1 MLLSSFPRRVAVLGS
16 SGSIGRNALEVIAE
30 SEGRLEAVL
39 LSVHRRTD
47 ILVEQIRQLAV
58 RSVAEQIHTTAH
70 TTAHTAAHTT
80 VHTAGKNISRTNTSL
95 PRWVVITDEN
105 ADRTPLE
112 HLPSGVEVFFGCDAL
127 CRLVR
132 QPEIDIVLSAIV
144 GSAGLTSTWSALET
158 GKTVALANK
167 ESLVMGGSLIT
178 DLARETGGRLIPVDS
193 EHSAILQ
200 SLQSWKMS
208 SGLPESA
215 LQSVPESHLQ
225 TAPPE
230 SATPTELPS
239 NFQSV
244 VQKIL
249 LTASGGPFRS
259 RTSEEL
265 ANVTVRDALA
275 HPTWEMGKKIS
286 VDSAT
291 LMNKAL
297 EIIEARWFFGIPA
310 GKIEIVIHPQSIV
323 HSMVEFTDGST
334 MAQISPPDMRLP
346 IQLALNYPH
355 RFNGPSLR
363 LDWKKALMLEFYPP
377 DMERFPALPLG
388 LEVAEVAG
396 TAGAVVNA
404 ANETAVAAFLENR
417 LAFQDIV
424 KICRSVLEHHHYE
437 QRPTLSRLLELDQW
451 ARKEAELQIGKKS
464 GK

>member
-1 MLLSSFPRRVAVLGS
+1 MSVFSFPRRVAILGS

-47 ILVEQIRQLAV
+47 ILAEQIRQLAV
-58 RSVAEQIHTTAH
+58 RSVAERIHA
-70 TTAHTAAHTT
+70 
-80 VHTAGKNISRTNTSL
+80 AGKKIPPQTTL
-95 PRWVVITDEN
+95 PHWVVVTDEN
-105 ADRTPLE
+105 ADRTPLDN
-112 HLPSGVEVFFGCDAL
+112 LPSGVEVFFGHDAL
-127 CRLVR
+127 CKLVQ

-178 DLARETGGRLIPVDS
+178 DLAHKNGGQIIPVDS
-193 EHSAILQ
+193 EHSAIMQ
-200 SLQSWKMS
+200 SLQSWKMENRLLES
-208 SGLPESA
+208 EDKLPPNKISA
-215 LQSVPESHLQ
+215 ENTNHQS
-225 TAPPE
+225 
-230 SATPTELPS
+230 LPQYQS
-239 NFQSV
+239 LFPNFQSV
-244 VQKIL
+244 VNKII

-259 RTSEEL
+259 WTQEEL
-265 ANVTVRDALA
+265 AKVTVREALV
-275 HPTWEMGKKIS
+275 HPTWEMGKKIT

-297 EIIEARWFFGIPA
+297 EIIEARWLFGIPA
-310 GKIEIVIHPQSIV
+310 GNIEIVIHPQSVV
-323 HSMVEFTDGST
+323 HSMVEFVDGST
-334 MAQISPPDMRLP
+334 IAQMSPPDMRLP

-363 LDWKKALMLEFYPP
+363 FDWKKALSFEFYPP
-377 DMERFPALPLG
+377 DMERFPALSIG

-404 ANETAVAAFLENR
+404 ANETAVIAFLENR
-417 LAFQDIV
+417 LAFQEIV

-451 ARKEAELQIGKKS
+451 ARKETELQIK
-464 GK
+464 

>member
-1 MLLSSFPRRVAVLGS
+1 MSSFPRRVAILGS

-47 ILVEQIRQLAV
+47 ILAAQIRQLAV
-58 RSVAEQIHTTAH
+58 RSVAEQIHT
-70 TTAHTAAHTT
+70 
-80 VHTAGKNISRTNTSL
+80 AGKNDTHGKILGKTFGKTFGKTLGKTAL
-95 PRWVVITDEN
+95 PRWVVVTDET

-112 HLPSGVEVFFGCDAL
+112 DLPFGVEVFFGHEAL
-127 CRLVR
+127 CKLVR

-193 EHSAILQ
+193 EHSAIMQ
-200 SLQSWKMS
+200 SLQSWKME
-208 SGLPESA
+208 SGLPESKYFGDSKNLETSDSQSPLPN
-215 LQSVPESHLQ
+215 LQSV
-225 TAPPE
+225 
-230 SATPTELPS
+230 
-239 NFQSV
+239 V
-244 VQKIL
+244 RKII

-259 RTSEEL
+259 WRLEEL
-265 ANVTVRDALA
+265 AKVTVRDALI
-275 HPTWEMGKKIS
+275 HPTWEMGKKIT

-297 EIIEARWFFGIPA
+297 EIIEARWFFGVPV
-310 GKIEIVIHPQSIV
+310 GQIEIVIHPQSIV
-323 HSMVEFTDGST
+323 HSMVEFVDGST
-334 MAQISPPDMRLP
+334 IAQMSPPDMRLP
-346 IQLALNYPH
+346 IQLALNYPN
-355 RFNGPSLR
+355 RFHGLSLR
-363 LDWKKALMLEFYPP
+363 LDWKKAMSLEFYPP
-377 DMERFPALPLG
+377 DLERFPALALG

-404 ANETAVAAFLENR
+404 ANETAVTAFLENR
-417 LAFQDIV
+417 LAFQEIV
-424 KICRSVLEHHHYE
+424 KVCRSVLEHHHYE

-451 ARKEAELQIGKKS
+451 ARKETEQYINCTF
-464 GK
+464 